1 MTGKHNAPE
10 FQEQLDVRINGE
22 GGGDFFPVAC

>member
-1 MTGKHNAPE
+1 MTGKHKE
-10 FQEQLDVRINGE
+10 FQEQLDVRMNGE